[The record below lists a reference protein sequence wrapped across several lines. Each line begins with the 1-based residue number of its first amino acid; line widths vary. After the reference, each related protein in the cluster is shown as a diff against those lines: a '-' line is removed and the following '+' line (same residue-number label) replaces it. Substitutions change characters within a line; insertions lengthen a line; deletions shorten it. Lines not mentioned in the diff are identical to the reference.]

1 MTCICIKITF
11 TKITFTFPCE
21 PQLLTEDKSWPLC
34 PSYSSVSLRLS
45 PLRVSSFWS
54 HGHVFCIQQSCR
66 GGGGLLN
73 GYRQCDNIF
82 IPFLLLN
89 FWYACVRLLWIF
101 VIVSPQGVVTR
112 VEVEA
117 PSWVSYTFLFT
128 SLLRLSPFWAGRL
141 WGLCQFEGRA
151 CDAMMNIYPK
161 REETIYIYYW
171 NCKYIG
177 SSRLGSHLFEC
188 FGLQGFPLLTH
199 DMQALTPVSAPP
211 LTPLP
216 CVLARAS
223 DTCGF
228 KAINHWCVTT
238 KFVNLQFCRLLPL
251 PFQIVFPHVFPV
263 HAKVVHA
270 FFQDLHSSFL
280 CLPAPLAPQE
290 GTDHAATLKAWLFL
304 SSSTIQAFLLIR

>member
-1 MTCICIKITF
+1 MSLSFLRKINHDLFALLIVLSHWGSPRFASPLSGVMVMSFAFSKAAAVEVGYWTVIDSAIIFSFPFYSWTF
-11 TKITFTFPCE
+11 DMHVSDCFEFSWSCRHRASWHASRWRRHPE
-21 PQLLTEDKSWPLC
+21 FLTLSC
-34 PSYSSVSLRLS
+34 SLR
-45 PLRVSSFWS
+45 
-54 HGHVFCIQQSCR
+54 FCGCHPSGQEGS
-66 GGGGLLN
+66 GDFANLKAGLAMPWW
-73 GYRQCDNIF
+73 IF
-82 IPFLLLN
+82 IQKGKKL
-89 FWYACVRLLWIF
+89 Y
-101 VIVSPQGVVTR
+101 
-112 VEVEA
+112 
-117 PSWVSYTFLFT
+117 
-128 SLLRLSPFWAGRL
+128 
-141 WGLCQFEGRA
+141 
-151 CDAMMNIYPK
+151 
-161 REETIYIYYW
+161 IYIYYW